1 MDIFYIAL
9 LALCAGLTWGLIRF
23 CAALRDGARP

>member
-9 LALCAGLTWGLIRF
+9 LALLAGLTWGLIRF
-23 CAALRDGARP
+23 CDALREGARP

>member
-9 LALCAGLTWGLIRF
+9 LALCAGLTRGLIRF
-23 CAALRDGARP
+23 CAALHEGART